1 MAKEKKPA
9 SASGSAKAA
18 SGKAAST
25 KKMDNQRANQAR
37 YAPRAR
43 TTEESRKNR
52 KERFLGWQET
62 PIQQASFGG
71 TTKGGRNNSKF
82 VLKHS
87 TGAVKEVT
95 KSWYLLDASEA
106 PVGRLAS
113 VAAAILMGKHRATF
127 TPGAGSGDG
136 VIVINADKAFF
147 TSDKADKKIYYWHTK
162 FMGGLKMETARDAL
176 IKHPEKVIWD
186 AVQGMLPHNK
196 LSRYQLA
203 LLKIFRTADHT
214 QKSQKPSAVSLKNA
228 KGHLKNIKS
237 NEAA

>member
-1 MAKEKKPA
+1 MAKEKKTA
-9 SASGSAKAA
+9 GAGSKAA
-18 SGKAAST
+18 SSKPLSNNRSNTAKFT
-25 KKMDNQRANQAR
+25 AR
-37 YAPRAR
+37 VR

-52 KERFLGWQET
+52 KGRFLGWQDT
-62 PIQQASFGG
+62 PIQQATFGG
-71 TTKGGRNNSKF
+71 TTKGGRNNTKS

-87 TGAVKEVT
+87 TGAVQEVS

-113 VAAAILMGKHRATF
+113 VAASILMGKHRPTF

-147 TSDKADKKIYYWHTK
+147 TSNKADKKIYYWHTK
-162 FMGGLKMETARDAL
+162 FMGGLKQETARDAL

-203 LLKIFRTADHT
+203 LLKVFRTADHP
-214 QKSQKPSAVSLKNA
+214 QKSQKPSAISLKG

-237 NEAA
+237 SEAA